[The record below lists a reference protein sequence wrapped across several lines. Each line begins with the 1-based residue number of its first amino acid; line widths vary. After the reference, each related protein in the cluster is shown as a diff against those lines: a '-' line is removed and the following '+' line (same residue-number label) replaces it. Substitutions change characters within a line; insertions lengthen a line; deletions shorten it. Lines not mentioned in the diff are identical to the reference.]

1 MLFKILKLFGLD
13 IPAKIEA
20 AKAELERRVTF
31 HRFSLAE
38 AAFIALV
45 KDLEQSIIARVSV
58 STRLIFR
65 SGN

>member
-38 AAFIALV
+38 VAFIALV
-45 KDLEQSIIARVSV
+45 KDLE
-58 STRLIFR
+58 
-65 SGN
+65 